1 MALIDFLL
9 PKNIFC
15 AGIFFKENLNPLSL
29 WPPLCI
35 VSFKVSSPR
44 QNQKFS
50 IPPQNGFSPGIFK
63 SDFPL
68 HRPLFQ
74 EFSFRIFAKSLDLT
88 TSNYD
93 ERVRVLIYALFHHGW
108 RKFWSFDVWN
118 VKKMLWT
125 IKNLP
130 TSLPTRQKSENSNS
144 SPKPFLSRLFE
155 KRLPPRQNPL
165 ENPDFSQIFWGEMTL
180 CIPPAFFVRFF
191 YASFLYLKT

>member
-1 MALIDFLL
+1 MSSRVSPP
-9 PKNIFC
+9 PK
-15 AGIFFKENLNPLSL
+15 
-29 WPPLCI
+29 
-35 VSFKVSSPR
+35 

-50 IPPQNGFSPGIFK
+50 IPPQNGFSAGIFK

-165 ENPDFSQIFWGEMTL
+165 ENPDFSLKFLGEMTL
-180 CIPPAFFVRFF
+180 SYTTESKVELKEAIFMVTWRPLKKISVHNRRGC
-191 YASFLYLKT
+191 SFTI